1 VVTGFPEVDA
11 GAAFARERRRAS
23 VARFAALLRPGRED
37 ALAPLP
43 FDDVIGTLGMVAVR
57 DLGLREIAI
66 ESIVGT
72 VDRRG
77 GEFDREFRPRSRRLE
92 RRWQRI
98 AVARRRGETMPPI
111 DAYRIGALHF
121 VQDGHHRVS
130 VARAQGDAT
139 IEAHVREVQTGRA
152 FPTPRLRNMGA
163 SSPAGP
169 DVRSRWRVRTSA
181 AR

>member
-1 VVTGFPEVDA
+1 VVTGFPEADA

-23 VARFAALLRPGRED
+23 VARVAALLRPGRED

-43 FDDVIGTLGMVAVR
+43 FDDVISMLGTVAVH
-57 DLGLREIAI
+57 DLGLQEIAI
-66 ESIVGT
+66 DSIVGT
-72 VDRRG
+72 VDCRG

-98 AVARRRGETMPPI
+98 AAARRRGETMPPI
-111 DAYRIGALHF
+111 DTYRIGGLHF
-121 VQDGHHRVS
+121 IEDGHHRVS
-130 VARAQGDAT
+130 VARAQGDTT

-152 FPTPRLRNMGA
+152 FPTPSLRNIGA
-163 SSPAGP
+163 SPPAGP
-169 DVRSRWRVRTSA
+169 HVRGRWRVRTST